1 VRHVL
6 RQKAMAFPSGDTT
19 GPSIEAG
26 SLNDEGR
33 AALASVYCALRTE
46 RLLESLATAGDVVI
60 EGPLSGNALFCDIL
74 AALRPA
80 SRILVSVSP
89 IGSGLAGTILAAPQ
103 AAHRPRYRHVPPLDV
118 DGLVQY
124 RADWRARLGS

>member
-1 VRHVL
+1 
-6 RQKAMAFPSGDTT
+6 
-19 GPSIEAG
+19 
-26 SLNDEGR
+26 
-33 AALASVYCALRTE
+33 LRTE